1 LAQDGASTIP
11 ECLLTANR
19 IVPGESES
27 WFREWKRS
35 GQESRARAERALA
48 QGNIETAKS
57 NWLRASNYFR
67 TAGVFLE
74 MDDKRRSPLLAEMEN
89 CSRHYLEHMTPIG
102 EVIQILQGDGSSLPA
117 HFLKAPAGPP
127 KKPVVIC
134 LCALDQIKDESFDA
148 EIPVGYC
155 VDNLQVRDYVDI
167 ERVVLYGSKFW
178 GPYASRAAS
187 RDHRFAV
194 AVCDGGMWDQLE
206 RVAVLEWVCAEHG
219 SDKCEALTQSVKQHG
234 LIKNIACPIL
244 VVADEY
250 DWIDS
255 EYIVGFCCRAKK

>member
-1 LAQDGASTIP
+1 MSYGKTDTPYSRVSSRRRAAGLTLRNGGPNDVPVPQFDSHWVRWSGNEVYNFQFMKALGLAQDGASTIP

-102 EVIQILQGDGSSLPA
+102 EVIQIPQGDGSSLPA

-155 VDNLQVRDYVDI
+155 VDNLQVRDDVDI
-167 ERVVLYGSKFW
+167 ERVVLYGSKFGGALRVPRRKS
-178 GPYASRAAS
+178 GP
-187 RDHRFAV
+187 
-194 AVCDGGMWDQLE
+194 
-206 RVAVLEWVCAEHG
+206 
-219 SDKCEALTQSVKQHG
+219 
-234 LIKNIACPIL
+234 
-244 VVADEY
+244 
-250 DWIDS
+250 
-255 EYIVGFCCRAKK
+255 